1 MLGPFVSASSSLM
14 TLARPALAVS
24 LAGLAR
30 DLRSGSGLTA
40 NRKNLPNASELYP
53 AFDVSSCSPRPAL
66 CYRPLL
72 ALPDHLHDPSD
83 YA

>member
-1 MLGPFVSASSSLM
+1 M
-14 TLARPALAVS
+14 TEFQLAFRPLLDLLSQLPLRGAT
-24 LAGLAR
+24 R

-72 ALPDHLHDPSD
+72 ALPAHFHEEGD